1 MGFETGARALWHPAR
16 SPVWSRSPLLTEG
29 PGEHSGR
36 DLTLCSPKD
45 QHLLMGKPPVPQGP
59 RLSSRRTRGTCLTGT
74 KGVQSAEPRAQQGLR
89 PGRARMFRPRPNH
102 WDPGRVGR
110 LRDPGRCL
118 SPPVPGQA
126 GTQQGSH
133 TGVPNSCH
141 TLSPAPQQPGPD
153 PRICR
158 APQGPR
164 GTPGEACRPA
174 EGKPGEAEAQPA
186 PPRCSRDP
194 SVPALPH
201 FPLAICLDPGR
212 LRP

>member
-1 MGFETGARALWHPAR
+1 MDEISHSAAPKTSTYSWVSLLCLRVLASQAGDQGHVPHRNEGCAKRGA
-16 SPVWSRSPLLTEG
+16 
-29 PGEHSGR
+29 
-36 DLTLCSPKD
+36 
-45 QHLLMGKPPVPQGP
+45 QGP
-59 RLSSRRTRGTCLTGT
+59 AGSEAGKGQDVPAPAKPLGSRESWEV
-74 KGVQSAEPRAQQGLR
+74 KG
-89 PGRARMFRPRPNH
+89 
-102 WDPGRVGR
+102 
-110 LRDPGRCL
+110 
-118 SPPVPGQA
+118 PGQA
-126 GTQQGSH
+126 GTRQGSH